1 MADVKD
7 LLGLAIDSNP
17 VSFADMLNNILQDK
31 AMEALSLRRVE
42 VAQSMYD
49 GPDETQEDEYDIP
62 LSDRDEID
70 VDDLDLDDLNLDDLD
85 LEDLDNDGEE

>member
-17 VSFADMLNNILQDK
+17 VSFADMLNGILKDK
-31 AMEALSLRRVE
+31 AMEAVSLKTVE
-42 VAQSMYD
+42 VAQNMYD
-49 GPDETQEDEYDIP
+49 GPDESQEDEYDLPI
-62 LSDRDEID
+62 DDENEID
-70 VDDLDLDDLNLDDLD
+70 IDLDDLDLDDLD

>member
-17 VSFADMLNNILQDK
+17 VDFTDTLNDILQDK
-31 AMEALSLRRVE
+31 ALQAIEAKRVE

-49 GPDETQEDEYDIP
+49 GPDESQEDEYDVP
-62 LSDRDEID
+62 LPEDD
-70 VDDLDLDDLNLDDLD
+70 VDDLDLDDLDLDDLD

>member
-17 VSFADMLNNILQDK
+17 VDFTDTLNDILQDK
-31 AMEALSLRRVE
+31 ALQAIAAKRVD

-49 GPDETQEDEYDIP
+49 GPDESQEDEYDVP
-62 LSDRDEID
+62 LPEDD
-70 VDDLDLDDLNLDDLD
+70 VDDLDLDDLDLDDLD

>member
-17 VSFADMLNNILQDK
+17 VSFADMLNGILQDK
-31 AMEALSLRRVE
+31 AMEAVSLKRVE
-42 VAQSMYD
+42 VAQNMYD
-49 GPDETQEDEYDIP
+49 GPDESQEDEYDLPI
-62 LSDRDEID
+62 DDENEID
-70 VDDLDLDDLNLDDLD
+70 VDLDDLDLDDLD

>member
-31 AMEALSLRRVE
+31 AMEAVSSKRIE

-49 GPDETQEDEYDIP
+49 GPDETQEDEYDVP
-62 LSDRDEID
+62 LTDEDEIN
-70 VDDLDLDDLNLDDLD
+70 VDDLDLDDLD

>member
-31 AMEALSLRRVE
+31 AMEAVSLKRIE

-49 GPDETQEDEYDIP
+49 GPDETQEDEYDVP
-62 LSDRDEID
+62 LADEDEIN
-70 VDDLDLDDLNLDDLD
+70 VDDLDLDDLD
-85 LEDLDNDGEE
+85 LEDLDNDGNDGEE